1 MFSIMPK
8 IPVISVVKTRFGSVQ
23 PEYSGPPL
31 KVIHSD
37 RLDRIKFVVLF
48 LQTRSVPLFS
58 PVDFT
63 YVGNSGKEFKKKKWW
78 EPILLVGPV
87 WSENAIPFSSVSP
100 AVLWPVALA

>member
-63 YVGNSGKEFKKKKWW
+63 YVGNSGKEF
-78 EPILLVGPV
+78 
-87 WSENAIPFSSVSP
+87 
-100 AVLWPVALA
+100 